1 VDLSG
6 IDCERALK
14 EIELYLDGEL
24 DPAEVGVLHAH
35 LASCPPC
42 GDRADFRRRLK
53 ALVATKCGERA
64 PSSLRVRVERIV
76 VEAES
81 PPTF

>member
-1 VDLSG
+1 LSG

-14 EIELYLDGEL
+14 EVELYLDGEL
-24 DPAEVGVLHAH
+24 DPTEVALLRSH
-35 LASCPPC
+35 LASCAPC

-64 PSSLRVRVERIV
+64 PASLRVRVERIV
-76 VEAES
+76 VAAEQ
-81 PPTF
+81 PPSA